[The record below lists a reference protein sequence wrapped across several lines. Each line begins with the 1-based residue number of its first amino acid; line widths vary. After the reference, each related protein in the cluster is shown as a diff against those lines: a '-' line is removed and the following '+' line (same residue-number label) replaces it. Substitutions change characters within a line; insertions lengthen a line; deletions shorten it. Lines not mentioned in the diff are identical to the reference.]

1 MKNHSLFALAAL
13 ASASGFAQEVGRVIS
28 STPVVQQVTVPRQ
41 TCGNEV
47 VPGQKSGA
55 GALMGAIAGGAAG
68 NAIGDGSGRA
78 AATILGLFGGAI
90 LGDRI
95 EGGGQPQT
103 VQRCVTQNFIENRA
117 VAYNVV
123 YEYGGKQYSVQ
134 MPNDPGPTIALQ
146 ITPIGANPPPV
157 QAPPPAQVQPAPQS
171 MYAPVP
177 GWPNP
182 QYAQPVYV
190 APPPVVYQTVQP
202 YPYRVPFSISISG
215 GRHHGHRPHGGHWV
229 RDGHWR

>member
-1 MKNHSLFALAAL
+1 MKNYSLFALAAL

-95 EGGGQPQT
+95 EGGGAPQT
-103 VQRCVTQNFIENRA
+103 V
-117 VAYNVV
+117 
-123 YEYGGKQYSVQ
+123 
-134 MPNDPGPTIALQ
+134 
-146 ITPIGANPPPV
+146 
-157 QAPPPAQVQPAPQS
+157 
-171 MYAPVP
+171 
-177 GWPNP
+177 
-182 QYAQPVYV
+182 
-190 APPPVVYQTVQP
+190 
-202 YPYRVPFSISISG
+202 
-215 GRHHGHRPHGGHWV
+215 
-229 RDGHWR
+229 